1 MVLNACMIVIEHVH
15 IIYIQYIFT
24 YNIYIYIYNYICI
37 YITHLPK
44 SETVRIHPPLTAPY
58 EAPVNRMVCQFNQM
72 PRMKLWY
79 LCVETVVSEANKNT
93 CIYCKFIYIYTYMHC
108 SFINLIPYEMRDR
121 PRCIC
126 TLQSNP
132 SLTSQSDVRRF
143 AASFRENNR
152 SRWCSWGVDVVF
164 VCLEVSCFWQ

>member
-24 YNIYIYIYNYICI
+24 YIIYIYIYNYICI

-93 CIYCKFIYIYTYMHC
+93 CIYCKFIYIYIYAL
-108 SFINLIPYEMRDR
+108 FIYKPNSIRNERSPTMYLYTSI
-121 PRCIC
+121 
-126 TLQSNP
+126 Q
-132 SLTSQSDVRRF
+132 SLT
-143 AASFRENNR
+143 NITK
-152 SRWCSWGVDVVF
+152 WCSSL
-164 VCLEVSCFWQ
+164 CRIVSRK